1 MFSYCYLGTP
11 LRWGI
16 QVRYSIMKMWVVIFF
31 SLIFS
36 RTIPLL
42 IYQKTAKINLK
53 NNHKII
59 SYHSITNENKN
70 EKRLNWKISP
80 FKGYFTFDELG
91 YSGFGTSAKRRC
103 ELLGFNDDVIKIR
116 AKHFLLKKKLSKYH
130 IINRN
135 TLEGVR
141 KIIVVEQLDDDS
153 VSALRVIDNAQLIE
167 IAHMLSEVYGAVVC
181 FRPHP
186 LSKNRV
192 PENIIID
199 KSDFEELKS
208 SDSIILT
215 HNSGYGIQSISN
227 NIKTVFFCRNEFI
240 DTNFDSSI
248 NINDMVSYAKKEID
262 DFKLSNYSVYFSSI
276 VSVYDFRLIYKMIR
290 NFVR

>member
-1 MFSYCYLGTP
+1 
-11 LRWGI
+11 
-16 QVRYSIMKMWVVIFF
+16 MKMWVVIFF

-36 RTIPLL
+36 RTLPLL
-42 IYQKTAKINLK
+42 KYQSSSKINVK
-53 NNHKII
+53 NKHKII
-59 SYHSITNENKN
+59 SYHSITNDN

-103 ELLGFNDDVIKIR
+103 ELLGFNDDETKSR
-116 AKHFLLKKKLSKYH
+116 AERFLFRKKVSKYH

-167 IAHMLSEVYGAVVC
+167 IAHMLSGVYGAVVC

-186 LSKNRV
+186 LSKHKA

-215 HNSGYGIQSISN
+215 HNSGYGIQSVSN
-227 NIKTVFFCRNEFI
+227 DIKTVFFCRNEFK
-240 DTNFDSSI
+240 DTHFDSSI
-248 NINDMVSYAKKEID
+248 NINDMASYAKKEID
-262 DFKLSNYSVYFSSI
+262 DFKMANYSEYFSSI
-276 VSVYDFRLIYKMIR
+276 VSVYDFRLIFRMIS